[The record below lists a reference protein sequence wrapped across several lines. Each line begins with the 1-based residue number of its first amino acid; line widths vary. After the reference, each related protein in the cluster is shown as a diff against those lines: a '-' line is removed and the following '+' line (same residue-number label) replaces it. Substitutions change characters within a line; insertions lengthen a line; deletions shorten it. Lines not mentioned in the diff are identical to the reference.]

1 MIIIKQNRDFLRY
14 KDLLI
19 QYPFIMKKSIFL
31 LVVTAFILQSCAK
44 IFYAPDAQSLALNQ
58 RVIAIA
64 PPKVSIAARKNVDG
78 SALIEQQKTESVNF
92 QREMYSWMLK
102 RKMQGT
108 ISVDIQAVETTIALL
123 SKAGLNEGKV
133 FTPDDM
139 CRILGVDGI
148 LTSNYSLTKPMSE
161 GAAIAVGIIA
171 GVWGPTNE
179 ATASLSIHDSGTN
192 KMIWNYDHKLSSS
205 LSTPARLVDDL
216 MRQASRKMPYFIGK

>member
-1 MIIIKQNRDFLRY
+1 
-14 KDLLI
+14 
-19 QYPFIMKKSIFL
+19 MKKSIFL
-31 LVVTAFILQSCAK
+31 VIFAAIILQSCAK
-44 IFYAPDAQSLALNQ
+44 IFYAPDARPLALNQ
-58 RVIAIA
+58 KIIAIT
-64 PPKVSIAARKNVDG
+64 PPKVSIAPRKNVDG
-78 SALIEQQKTESVNF
+78 AALIEQQKTESVNF

-108 ISVDIQAVETTIALL
+108 ISVDIQDVETTIALL
-123 SKAGLNEGKV
+123 SKAGINEGKV

-161 GAAIAVGIIA
+161 GAAIALGVIA

-179 ATASLSIHDSGTN
+179 ATASLSIHDSGTK

-205 LSTPARLVDDL
+205 LSTPAKLVDDL
-216 MRQASRKMPYFIGK
+216 MRQASRKMPYFTGK

>member
-1 MIIIKQNRDFLRY
+1 
-14 KDLLI
+14 
-19 QYPFIMKKSIFL
+19 MKKSIFV
-31 LVVTAFILQSCAK
+31 LVVAAFILQSCAK
-44 IFYAPDAQSLALNQ
+44 IFYAPDARPLAQNQ
-58 RVIAIA
+58 KIIAIA
-64 PPKVSIAARKNVDG
+64 PPKVSIAPRKNVDG
-78 SALIEQQKTESVNF
+78 AALIEQQKTESVNF

-108 ISVDIQAVETTIALL
+108 ISVEIQDVETTIALL
-123 SKAGLNEGKV
+123 SKAGVNEGKI

-161 GAAIAVGIIA
+161 GAAIALGVIA

-179 ATASLSIHDSGTN
+179 ATVSLSVHDYSTK

-205 LSTPARLVDDL
+205 LSTPAKLVDDL
-216 MRQASRKMPYFIGK
+216 MRQASRKMPYFTGK

>member
-1 MIIIKQNRDFLRY
+1 
-14 KDLLI
+14 
-19 QYPFIMKKSIFL
+19 MKKSIFL
-31 LVVTAFILQSCAK
+31 LIVAAMILQSCAK
-44 IFYAPDAQSLALNQ
+44 IFYSPDARPLAQNQ
-58 RVIAIA
+58 KIIAIA

-78 SALIEQQKTESVNF
+78 AALIEQQKTESVNF

-108 ISVDIQAVETTIALL
+108 IYVDIQDVETTIALL
-123 SKAGLNEGKV
+123 SKAGINEGKV

-161 GAAIAVGIIA
+161 GAAIALGVIA

-179 ATASLSIHDSGTN
+179 ATASLSIHDSGTK
-192 KMIWNYDHKLSSS
+192 KMIWNYDQKLSSS
-205 LSTPARLVDDL
+205 LSTPARLVDNL
-216 MRQASRKMPYFIGK
+216 LRQASRKMPYFIGK